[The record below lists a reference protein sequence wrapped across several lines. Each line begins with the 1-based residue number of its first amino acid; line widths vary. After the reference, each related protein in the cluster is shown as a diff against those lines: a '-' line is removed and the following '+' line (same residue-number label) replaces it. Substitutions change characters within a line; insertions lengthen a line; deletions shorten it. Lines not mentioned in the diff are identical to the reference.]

1 MGSVQQVGHSD
12 PVEDSVTGD
21 HFLPGAGLFVGG
33 AGWGKEKFVCFCMGE
48 GPALI
53 QIISY
58 VSFVEN

>member
-1 MGSVQQVGHSD
+1 MQHVGHSD
-12 PVEDSVTGD
+12 PVEDSVIGD
-21 HFLPGAGLFVGG
+21 LFLPGAGPFGGG

-48 GPALI
+48 GPALP